1 MLQYFIT
8 KLRENVKLKKTVIPL
23 LSDSMTNHPK
33 KNQNNTPPT
42 QILTK
47 ISEMIHFDPKATK
60 MKTKILKK
68 IFGPREGL
76 RHFRA
81 RASPAEFQLA
91 ITWLLIELQ
100 KFKCTFWIPIC

>member
-1 MLQYFIT
+1 
-8 KLRENVKLKKTVIPL
+8 
-23 LSDSMTNHPK
+23 MTLHPRP
-33 KNQNNTPPT
+33 NTPPT
-42 QILTK
+42 QILMK
-47 ISEMIHFDPKATK
+47 ISEMIRFDPKVTK

-68 IFGPREGL
+68 NFGPGEGL

>member
-1 MLQYFIT
+1 M
-8 KLRENVKLKKTVIPL
+8 
-23 LSDSMTNHPK
+23 SDSMTNHPK

-68 IFGPREGL
+68 IFGPREAL

-81 RASPAEFQLA
+81 RASPADFQLA

>member
-1 MLQYFIT
+1 
-8 KLRENVKLKKTVIPL
+8 
-23 LSDSMTNHPK
+23 MTNHPKK

-47 ISEMIHFDPKATK
+47 ILEMIRFDPKATK

-81 RASPAEFQLA
+81 RASPAEFRLA
-91 ITWLLIELQ
+91 ITWLLIEVQ
-100 KFKCTFWIPIC
+100 KFKCTFWIAIC